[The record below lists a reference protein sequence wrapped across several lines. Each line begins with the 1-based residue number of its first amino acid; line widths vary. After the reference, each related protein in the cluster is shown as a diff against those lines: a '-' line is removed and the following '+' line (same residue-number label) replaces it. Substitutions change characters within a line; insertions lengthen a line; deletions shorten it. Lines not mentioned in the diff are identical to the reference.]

1 MNRNFSEEE
10 LAFQAEVRQFLADNL
25 LCIAIRD
32 GHRRL
37 VTFAI
42 DLNIAS
48 LKMDQGR
55 ISS

>member
-1 MNRNFSEEE
+1 MNLNFSEEE

-48 LKMDQGR
+48 LKMVQGR